1 MKVKFNLGWI
11 LAVAAA
17 IALAGMGFMS
27 FYYLKGGELLWGIIV
42 AACLLIIPI
51 VVSAQLLKAKECA
64 KPFYFHKAAVTEVI
78 MLAVMLVVLVVSMGS
93 INHFYTVN
101 SRTNEINKIVSEQSG
116 QLDDMIDNYKSF
128 VKERTDNYKLLLR
141 GLSMNEYGNELIFAE
156 VFPNGDTSSIQL
168 KVDNFKRRI
177 DIIGQNSGITT
188 LNELTNKKW
197 WELSS
202 IMLNVDNVSNAVEKE
217 YKELVQ
223 RSHNDTVTIPLMRRM
238 QDELKLEGIADI
250 DYWDY
255 NYTKADDVM
264 YYFTNYA
271 GFVTSIWTII
281 SAIVCILL
289 IMLPYFV
296 AERDSRSKG
305 LIKEF
310 GKNEEDDGNLFDNGS
325 IGKV

>member
-1 MKVKFNLGWI
+1 
-11 LAVAAA
+11 
-17 IALAGMGFMS
+17 
-27 FYYLKGGELLWGIIV
+27 
-42 AACLLIIPI
+42 
-51 VVSAQLLKAKECA
+51 
-64 KPFYFHKAAVTEVI
+64 
-78 MLAVMLVVLVVSMGS
+78 
-93 INHFYTVN
+93 
-101 SRTNEINKIVSEQSG
+101 
-116 QLDDMIDNYKSF
+116 
-128 VKERTDNYKLLLR
+128 
-141 GLSMNEYGNELIFAE
+141 
-156 VFPNGDTSSIQL
+156 
-168 KVDNFKRRI
+168 
-177 DIIGQNSGITT
+177 
-188 LNELTNKKW
+188 
-197 WELSS
+197 
-202 IMLNVDNVSNAVEKE
+202 MLNVDNVSNAVEKE

-325 IGKV
+325 IGTV